1 MDGWTGGDGCVVVMM
16 HELCG
21 RQHPTVFG
29 KNWPWAGPVP
39 QENRRRERS
48 LTLLECQMR
57 CRLASLLCSRA

>member
-16 HELCG
+16 VRADPRELALGWSCTP
-21 RQHPTVFG
+21 RKSPTR
-29 KNWPWAGPVP
+29 KSL
-39 QENRRRERS
+39 S

>member
-21 RQHPTVFG
+21 RQHPTVF
-29 KNWPWAGPVP
+29 ARIGPGLVLYP
-39 QENRRRERS
+39 KKIADAKRS